1 MRIVKDKVAFITG
14 GASGIGL
21 GMAQAFVDAGMKA
34 VLADIRADHIE
45 EAIDGFAKAGLR
57 NRVRGIKLDVTDRK
71 AYARA
76 ADDAEEAFG
85 KVHVLCNNAGI
96 DVGGKLEETKFDDW
110 DWGMDVMLGGA
121 VNGILTLVPRIR
133 AHGEGG
139 HIVNTASMAAL
150 VPAANFS
157 IYCTAKAALV
167 GLAEALRP
175 ELGEQNIGV
184 SVLCPGPVK
193 SNIHESAKSRPARYR
208 KDSGLAERQRELGA
222 RRVSDTWMDARE
234 CGERVLKGIRR
245 NDLYIL
251 THPEFKEGAAEH
263 FQAILD
269 SFPDEP
275 PNRALVKEFGFI
287 MRSPMFAKATAK
299 APAKAPAKKAKSAH
313 R

>member
-34 VLADIRADHIE
+34 VLADIRQDHIE

-57 NRVRGIKLDVTDRK
+57 NRVRGVKLDVTDRK

-76 ADDAEEAFG
+76 ADEAEAAFG

-96 DVGGKLEETKFDDW
+96 DVGGALEETKFDDW
-110 DWGMDVMLGGA
+110 DWGLEVMIGGA
-121 VNGILTLVPRIR
+121 VNGLLTLVPRIR

-139 HIVNTASMAAL
+139 HVVNTASMATL
-150 VPAANFS
+150 VPMGNFS
-157 IYCTAKAALV
+157 IYCTAKAALF
-167 GLAEALRP
+167 GLAEALRS
-175 ELGEQNIGV
+175 ELEPHKIGV

-208 KDSGLAERQRELGA
+208 RDSGLAARAQQLAQRQI
-222 RRVSDTWMDARE
+222 SDTWMEARE
-234 CGERVLKGIRR
+234 CGERVLRGIRR

-251 THPEFKEGAAEH
+251 THREFKEGAAER
-263 FQAILD
+263 FEAILHA
-269 SFPDEP
+269 FPDDPINEP
-275 PNRALVKEFGFI
+275 LVKEWGFI
-287 MRSPMFAKATAK
+287 MRSPMFKKNAAKSA
-299 APAKAPAKKAKSAH
+299 APAKKAARS
-313 R
+313 RR